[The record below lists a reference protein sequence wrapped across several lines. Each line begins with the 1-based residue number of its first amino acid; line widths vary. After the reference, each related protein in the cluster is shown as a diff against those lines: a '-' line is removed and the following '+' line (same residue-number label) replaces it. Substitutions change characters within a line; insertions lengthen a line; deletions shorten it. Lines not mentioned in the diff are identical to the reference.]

1 MLTELIGRYG
11 YLVVVLGTFFE
22 GETVVV
28 IAGYAA
34 HGGHLALPWVV
45 VCAFV
50 GSLCGDQLAYMLGR
64 RYAPRVLRRREAW
77 RPKIDRVRALLER
90 HALPVMLGFR
100 FLYGL
105 RTVTPFTIGWAG
117 IAPRTFVPL
126 NAVGAL
132 VWAVVVAGLGYIF
145 GHALALALERAHR
158 YEEWIILSIA
168 VVGLALWGLGR
179 GRKRFAAPSARDEVT
194 RPTPGPDLGAH

>member
-1 MLTELIGRYG
+1 MLADLIGRYG
-11 YLVVVLGTFFE
+11 YLVVLLGTFFE

-34 HGGHLALPWVV
+34 HSGHLALPWVV

-50 GSLCGDQLAYMLGR
+50 GSLFGDQLAYILGR
-64 RYAPRVLRRREAW
+64 HYASRVLRRREAW
-77 RPKIDRVRALLER
+77 RPKIDRVRAMLER
-90 HALPVMLGFR
+90 HAVPVMLGFR

-117 IAPRTFVPL
+117 VVPRMFVPL

-132 VWAVVVAGLGYIF
+132 VWAVAVAGLGYVF
-145 GHALALALERAHR
+145 GHALTIALERAHR
-158 YEEWIILSIA
+158 YEAWVIASIA
-168 VVGLALWGLGR
+168 AVGLIAWAVR
-179 GRKRFAAPSARDEVT
+179 QRRKA
-194 RPTPGPDLGAH
+194 